1 MTDEKPPQ
9 PEQPQNPPPDPPPK
23 RPPDQDPEPGDAPE
37 SAPEPHIPLTPSE
50 RPTPSPGPRPS
61 ERPAAQS
68 SLTEGFTE
76 EEIEAIEREPEKK
89 RTRLDPDADIPEDA
103 LAAPGRFGWR
113 APLVLGTLAIVV
125 AVVLAGIYHR
135 ESVAWWR
142 AALRQLIDAPLYAWI
157 GVGALL
163 AAARLQER
171 PFGGVHYA
179 AARMILA
186 VGLFALIWQL
196 AAVLVFVQQWPGAL
210 RWPLAAIP
218 GAAVY
223 WLWTMYSFR
232 LEREG
237 AAMLGFLH
245 LLAWVVL
252 WIFRNVHA

>member
-9 PEQPQNPPPDPPPK
+9 SDPPPD
-23 RPPDQDPEPGDAPE
+23 GLSNDAPE
-37 SAPEPHIPLTPSE
+37 HGAAGGDAHEPHIPLTPSE
-50 RPTPSPGPRPS
+50 RPTPSPGPTPA
-61 ERPAAQS
+61 ERPAARS
-68 SLTEGFTE
+68 PLTEGFTE
-76 EEIEAIEREPEKK
+76 EEIEAIEREPESRPNSKK
-89 RTRLDPDADIPEDA
+89 VRLDPEADIPEDA
-103 LAAPGRFGWR
+103 LAAPGRLGWR
-113 APLVLGTLAIVV
+113 APLVIGTLAIVA
-125 AVVLAGIYHR
+125 AVVLAAVYHR

-179 AARMILA
+179 AARMTLA

-196 AAVLVFVQQWPGAL
+196 TAVLVFEQQWPGAL

-232 LEREG
+232 LDREG